1 MKRALR
7 YRLLLDRNLSRAQYV
22 DFDEAVTAVVVKK
35 KEAVG
40 LNEAGIIQAL
50 KKEIANYK
58 VPKNILFIEDLPRS
72 AMGKVQKNIL
82 RETYGKRQ

>member
-1 MKRALR
+1 MKRALFN
-7 YRLLLDRNLSRAQYV
+7 RLLLDRNLSRAQYV
-22 DFDEAVTAVVVKK
+22 DFGEAVTAVVVKK

-58 VPKNILFIEDLPRS
+58 VPKKVFFVQDLPRN
-72 AMGKVQKNIL
+72 AMGKVQKNVL
-82 RETYGKRQ
+82 RENYAGK